1 MRTEKELL
9 RQKIIEFQQ
18 TIAELNISLAQR
30 EELFNKKERDSFLGL
45 LDIMDAFGALEKNLE
60 TKKDKLDKTAKMLGK
75 NILSIH
81 RKLLRHFKS
90 ASIVPME
97 FPENKA
103 TMEYCKVIETRG
115 HPGLENETI
124 IEVVKNG
131 YLNQQDNQVLRK
143 AEVITVLN
151 EEFDR

>member
-1 MRTEKELL
+1 MNTEKELL

-18 TIAELNISLAQR
+18 TIAELNIALTQK
-30 EELFNKKERDSFLGL
+30 EELFYKKERDSFLGL
-45 LDIMDAFGALEKNLE
+45 LDIMDALGALEKNLE

-75 NILSIH
+75 NIHSIH
-81 RKLLRHFKS
+81 RKLLRYFKS

-97 FPENKA
+97 FPGNKA

-131 YLNQQDNQVLRK
+131 FLNQQDNQVLRK

-151 EEFDR
+151 E